1 MLKGY
6 AYTTWLS
13 ATVFSAVLTV
23 TPLASADTIYRYV
36 DASGVIHFSNAP
48 TDARFRAFRS
58 DRTRYR
64 VVPAVPST
72 ALHRTIDVMS
82 LQHRMDPALIR
93 AVIKA
98 ESAFDS
104 AAVSPKGAMGLMQLM
119 PDTAWSLQVSN
130 PYDPEQNIS
139 GGVRHLRY
147 LLDRFHGDIPLALA
161 AYNAGEAKARKDT
174 RIPETREYVRRVLR
188 LYQDFLKE
196 DGKRE
201 PTGLN
206 VETAALITPHY

>member
-1 MLKGY
+1 
-6 AYTTWLS
+6 
-13 ATVFSAVLTV
+13 
-23 TPLASADTIYRYV
+23 
-36 DASGVIHFSNAP
+36 
-48 TDARFRAFRS
+48 
-58 DRTRYR
+58 
-64 VVPAVPST
+64 ST

-147 LLDRFHGDIPLALA
+147 LLDRFLPLRQLPPVECA
-161 AYNAGEAKARKDT
+161 APIRPAARQCHPTGNAPRRCECGEA
-174 RIPETREYVRRVLR
+174 PRRR
-188 LYQDFLKE
+188 S
-196 DGKRE
+196 G
-201 PTGLN
+201 GL
-206 VETAALITPHY
+206 P